1 MKGPLYPLLTL
12 TMIALDVL
20 MAILAVLVAYYIRFT
35 TGWIPF
41 TVLHPLQAYS
51 GLILIQ
57 GLAVPLVFAFR
68 SLYRFRRHISR
79 IDEFQK
85 VFTAVSIA
93 TVISLAATAL
103 FARDFEYARVVL
115 ALTWVLSVAF
125 IWVARVCQYWIRSVL
140 FRAGVAESRVLIV
153 GTGELGR
160 NIAEKIRE
168 SPESGYRT
176 AGFIRDNGVSST
188 ERAGLKCLGGIEE
201 IGSIVHQHRINEVI
215 IAEPSLSHLQIM
227 DIVYRCE
234 REKVDIKVFPDVF
247 QIISSEVSID
257 DLKGLPM
264 LSVRDVA
271 LRGWN
276 LTLKRAMDIIMSSAA
291 LLIFSPLMLLTA
303 LLVRLTSEGPVFY
316 VQERVGLDGKPFP
329 VIKFRSMRV
338 DAERDTGPVWAKAED
353 PRATPVGRLLR
364 RLSLDELPQ
373 LVNVLIGEMSVVG
386 PRPERP
392 HFVEQFSRRIPRYL
406 DRHKEKTGLTGWAQV
421 NGLRGDV
428 SIEER
433 TAYDLWY
440 VEHWTP
446 WLDLKII
453 ARTIVEIFRGRNAY

>member
-1 MKGPLYPLLTL
+1 MLV
-12 TMIALDVL
+12 IDVL
-20 MAILAVLVAYYIRFT
+20 MTNLAILLAYYIRFA

-41 TVLHPLQAYS
+41 TVLHPLQAYF

-57 GLAVPLVFAFR
+57 SLAVPVVFAFR
-68 SLYRFRRHISR
+68 SLYRFRRHVSR

-93 TVISLAATAL
+93 TVTSLAATAF
-103 FARDFEYARVVL
+103 FARDFEYARAVM
-115 ALTWVLSVAF
+115 ALTWTLSIVF
-125 IWVARVCQYWIRSVL
+125 VWVARLCQYWIRGVL
-140 FRAGVAESRVLIV
+140 FRAGVAESRVIIV
-153 GTGELGR
+153 GTGELGQ

-168 SPESGYRT
+168 APESGYRT
-176 AGFIRDNGVSST
+176 AGFVCANGNDEAEVANT
-188 ERAGLKCLGGIEE
+188 QCLGRIED
-201 IGSIVHQHRINEVI
+201 IGSVVQRHRINEVI

-234 REKVDIKVFPDVF
+234 REKVDIRIFPDVF
-247 QIISSEVSID
+247 QIISSEVSIG

-264 LSVRDVA
+264 LSIRDVA

-276 LTLKRAMDIIMSSAA
+276 LTLKRAMDIVISSTA
-291 LLIFSPLMLLTA
+291 LVLFSPFMLLTA
-303 LLVRLTSEGPVFY
+303 LLIKLTSRGPVFY
-316 VQERVGLDGKPFP
+316 VQERIGLDGKPFP

-338 DAERDTGPVWAKAED
+338 NAERETGPVWATAGD
-353 PRATPVGRLLR
+353 PRVTPVGGVLR

-392 HFVEQFSRRIPRYL
+392 YFVAEFSRRIPRYL

-428 SIEER
+428 SIDER

-453 ARTIVEIFRGRNAY
+453 VRTIAEIFRGRNAY